1 MVNVPGFICKV
12 GMTGASGLWSMK
24 IGIPGTSNAIPPV
37 SHRARRE
44 PPSCTGFVT
53 SPRTPQ
59 QANPPL
65 PRGKM
70 SSRSCPAV
78 DRRPEFSYRLSLA
91 HFIFW
96 DFRKTTTPPDMIS
109 AVGYSMRVVETEMA
123 GIKLLKPVRHV
134 DTRVFF

>member
-24 IGIPGTSNAIPPV
+24 IGIPGTSNAIPTSFAPG
-37 SHRARRE
+37 A
-44 PPSCTGFVT
+44 GFVT

-96 DFRKTTTPPDMIS
+96 DFRKTTTPPDMIC